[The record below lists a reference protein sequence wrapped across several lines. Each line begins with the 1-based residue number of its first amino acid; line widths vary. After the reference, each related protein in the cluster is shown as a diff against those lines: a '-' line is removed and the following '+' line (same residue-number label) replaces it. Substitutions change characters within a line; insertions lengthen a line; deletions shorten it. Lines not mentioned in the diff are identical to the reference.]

1 MGTSEPH
8 KQINQSLKQ
17 ARSDILYNLGNLLFA
32 VPHSYI
38 QSFEADLNAYGNR
51 HMVFFIIIFT
61 NSLPSPAL
69 LSEIRGIRWK
79 F

>member
-1 MGTSEPH
+1 MGTREPH

-17 ARSDILYNLGNLLFA
+17 ARSDILYNLGHLLFA

-51 HMVFFIIIFT
+51 HMVFFYYNIYEFLAFACT
-61 NSLPSPAL
+61 SQ
-69 LSEIRGIRWK
+69 
-79 F
+79 